1 MQCHCTSCAYLD
13 MHGLILETSICYCQ
27 DQPGRRVVSQ
37 RQRSRPLEGAE
48 GILCWARRAHHARA
62 HPVEAESATAP
73 APQPS
78 AKPEGGWRR
87 ASIAVAP
94 PHTLG
99 GQ

>member
-48 GILCWARRAHHARA
+48 EILWWARRAHHARA
-62 HPVEAESATAP
+62 HPVEAPPPNRAQSRREGGD
-73 APQPS
+73 APQSRWPRPTPL
-78 AKPEGGWRR
+78 A
-87 ASIAVAP
+87 ASEAD
-94 PHTLG
+94 
-99 GQ
+99 